1 MYGEKN
7 EAGRARAIHTH
18 YDRAVKRASL
28 LAATLRA
35 AALSSL
41 LAAACATAPPP
52 GMRVESVATPS
63 LPSPNEVL
71 VITPPSYESSPGRRY
86 PVLYFLHDGYGDG
99 LSLERRGVAAEAL
112 ARMRD
117 GRLPEFLIVAPDGP
131 GTWFSDSHDGVRRF
145 EQYLTRD
152 LPRTI
157 EAKYRAI
164 PAKASRGIT
173 GISMG
178 GYGSVKTAIRH
189 PDLYGTVSALSGAI
203 IPFGWN
209 ELKRYSWVARWTL
222 MRTFGRTEEDN
233 SLDAN
238 DAWLLIWRL
247 CFDAP
252 PFDVELRAGTE
263 DFYGL
268 DRVAAQYGMLL
279 NERGIPTTVVLE
291 PGGHDWSYWK
301 GAMMDILAW
310 HGARF
315 EYDPP
320 AVQERRVTRQPDTI
334 GGRPAGKNP

>member
-1 MYGEKN
+1 MI
-7 EAGRARAIHTH
+7 RT
-18 YDRAVKRASL
+18 VKRAPL
-28 LAATLRA
+28 LAATIRA

-52 GMRVESVATPS
+52 GMRFERIETRS

-71 VITPPSYESSPGRRY
+71 VVTPPSYATSPGRRY

-99 LSLERRGVAAEAL
+99 RTLERRGVAAEAL

-131 GTWFSDSHDGVRRF
+131 GTWFSDSHDGVVRF
-145 EQYLTRD
+145 EQYLTQD

-189 PDLYGTVSALSGAI
+189 PDLYGSVSALSGAI
-203 IPFGWN
+203 IPFSWD
-209 ELKRYSWVARWTL
+209 ELPRYSWIARWTL
-222 MRTFGRTEEDN
+222 MRTFGRTKEDN

-238 DAWLLIWRL
+238 DAWLMIWRL

-252 PFDVELRAGTE
+252 PFDVELRAGSE

-320 AVQERRVTRQPDTI
+320 AAGARGEGTPRRQSGRGDRGPAGEEEKTRVERR
-334 GGRPAGKNP
+334 

>member
-1 MYGEKN
+1 
-7 EAGRARAIHTH
+7 
-18 YDRAVKRASL
+18 VKRASL
-28 LAATLRA
+28 LAATIPA
-35 AALSSL
+35 AAWSLL
-41 LAAACATAPPP
+41 LAAACATAPPA
-52 GMRVESVATPS
+52 GMHVETIATPS

-71 VITPPSYESSPGRRY
+71 VVTPPSYGASPGRRY
-86 PVLYFLHDGYGDG
+86 PVLYFLHDGYGDDR
-99 LSLERRGVAAEAL
+99 SLERRGVAEEAL

-131 GTWFSDSHDGVRRF
+131 GTWFSDSHDGVRLF

-152 LPRTI
+152 LPRAI
-157 EAKYRAI
+157 EARYRAI
-164 PAKASRGIT
+164 PSKGARGIT

-178 GYGSVKTAIRH
+178 GYGSVKTALKH
-189 PDLYGTVSALSGAI
+189 PDLYGSVSALSGAI
-203 IPFGWN
+203 IPFGWD
-209 ELKRYSWVARWTL
+209 ELKRYSWIARWTL
-222 MRTFGRTEEDN
+222 MRTFGRSKEDN

-238 DAWLLIWRL
+238 DAWLMLWGL

-252 PFDVELRAGTE
+252 PFPVELRAGSE

-291 PGGHDWSYWK
+291 SGGHDWSYWK

-320 AVQERRVTRQPDTI
+320 AAGERRVGSRTERI
-334 GGRPAGKNP
+334 EGRVPKQSGAKIAAGKNK

>member
-1 MYGEKN
+1 MAKRMGRDG
-7 EAGRARAIHTH
+7 GRARAFDSN

-28 LAATLRA
+28 LAVAIRA
-35 AALSSL
+35 AALSSV

-52 GMRVESVATPS
+52 GMRVEMVPTRS

-71 VITPPSYESSPGRRY
+71 VVTPPSYESSPGRRY

-145 EQYLTRD
+145 EQYLTQD

-157 EAKYRAI
+157 EAKYRVI

-178 GYGSVKTAIRH
+178 GYGSVKTAIQH

-252 PFDVELRAGTE
+252 PFSVELRAGTE

-291 PGGHDWSYWK
+291 RGGHDWSYWK

-320 AVQERRVTRQPDTI
+320 S
-334 GGRPAGKNP
+334 